1 MSESNNASRV
11 SERLAQ
17 ISDKLRELSKASQP
31 ESANYLSI
39 EETFTRVNALYTS
52 TIDVELIAM
61 QSGLHTNTVRKLFKD
76 KDAFMSA
83 KLSTIESF
91 LDTLGMSLWAS

>member
-1 MSESNNASRV
+1 MSEQTRASRV
-11 SERLAQ
+11 SERLVQ
-17 ISDKLRELSKASQP
+17 ISNELRQLSEASEP
-31 ESANYLSI
+31 ESQKYLSI
-39 EETFTRVNALYTS
+39 EETFTRVNALYTN

-76 KDAFMSA
+76 KDAFFNA

-91 LDTLGMSLWAS
+91 LDTLGMSVWTS